1 MRGALRARGGSSP
14 GHRQWNGVRTSG
26 ESGRGHRLGTWFGGG
41 SVITAYSSLLWFGK
55 RLPRGLELHPGEKYL
70 DRDHEVVEET
80 QLV

>member
-1 MRGALRARGGSSP
+1 MEWGKD
-14 GHRQWNGVRTSG
+14 QWGVRQG
-26 ESGRGHRLGTWFGGG
+26 AQTWNMVWGG

>member
-1 MRGALRARGGSSP
+1 MGSQAGGTDLEH
-14 GHRQWNGVRTSG
+14 G
-26 ESGRGHRLGTWFGGG
+26 LGGG

-55 RLPRGLELHPGEKYL
+55 RLPRGLELHLGEKYL